1 MALAGYITQVQR
13 LLHDANA
20 QFWSTTELTD
30 YINSARIRLVRDT
43 GCYRNLV
50 PLYLSTGVEVYPF
63 GGVTGFLVTN
73 PGSGYGSAST
83 VTVAISGATGA
94 VQATATPTFTAGKLT
109 SIAVSN
115 PGTLYSAFAVSP
127 TVTINAVGGGSGAAA
142 TAFFIPQ
149 EAIDCVN
156 LTVYWG
162 NTRQVLA
169 RWPWTRFNAQARAW
183 VNYQGLPSVFSVYSY
198 NSVFVAKIPDQ
209 TYQADFDCV
218 IQPNPLV
225 DNTTLE
231 AIPPV
236 MQDPIQYFAAHLA
249 KIKSQRWDEADKFY
263 ARYNIEVLKA
273 INSSFTRALPNP
285 YASR

>member
-1 MALAGYITQVQR
+1 MALTGYLTQVQR
-13 LLHDANA
+13 LLHDSNA
-20 QFWSTTELTD
+20 QFWSTSELTD
-30 YINSARIRLVRDT
+30 YINSARTRLVRDT
-43 GCYRNLV
+43 GCYRNLIG
-50 PLYLSTGVEVYPF
+50 LYLSTGVEVYPF

-109 SIAVSN
+109 SIQVVN
-115 PGTLYSAFAVSP
+115 PGTLYSAAP
-127 TVTINAVGGGSGAAA
+127 AVTINAIGGGASAAA
-142 TAFFIPQ
+142 TAYFIPQ
-149 EAIDCVN
+149 QAIDCVN

-162 NTRQVLA
+162 QSRNVLS
-169 RWPWTRFNAQARAW
+169 RWPWTKFNARARYW
-183 VNYQGLPSVFSVYSY
+183 VSYLGLPQVFSVYSY
-198 NSVFVAKIPDQ
+198 NSVYVAKIPDQ

-231 AIPPV
+231 VIPPV

-263 ARYNIEVLKA
+263 ARYNTEVLKA